1 MSIYRK
7 DTIIHSYRAFDV
19 FEREPDGQGIN
30 LVDGE
35 LITTPEGRRYTVG
48 SVVGYALEYNECPIK
63 AYQRAIEKGHKTH
76 YIIQL
81 SISLTHSRGEKRR
94 YLRID
99 FDSIYRFQGQRFKI
113 IPTPNDNLAFE
124 EV

>member
-7 DTIIHSYRAFDV
+7 DTTIHSYPAYDV
-19 FEREPDGQGIN
+19 FKREPDGQGIN

-35 LITTPEGRRYTVG
+35 LITTSEGRRYTVG
-48 SVVGYALEYNECPIK
+48 SVVGYALQYNECPIK
-63 AYQRAIEKGHKTH
+63 AYQRAIEKGHDTH
-76 YIIQL
+76 YIIQMPT
-81 SISLTHSRGEKRR
+81 SLTRSRGEKLK